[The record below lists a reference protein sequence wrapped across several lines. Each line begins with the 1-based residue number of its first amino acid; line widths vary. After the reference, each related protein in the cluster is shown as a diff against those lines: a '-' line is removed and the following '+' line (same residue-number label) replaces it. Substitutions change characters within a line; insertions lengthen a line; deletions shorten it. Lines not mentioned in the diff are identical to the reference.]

1 MELKLNVKFNIG
13 DLVWIENPDWHWNK
27 ERYPREIKVMVT
39 GYVIH
44 HNAKSTKIYYTVA
57 EANYE
62 GEYTR
67 SIRATGHSKR
77 YCAKDLRK
85 VEQ

>member
-13 DLVWIENPDWHWNK
+13 DLVWVENPDRYW
-27 ERYPREIKVMVT
+27 ERHNEPSEIKVMVT

-44 HNAKSTKIYYTVA
+44 HNIKSTKIYYTVA
-57 EANYE
+57 KANYK
-62 GEYTR
+62 GEYTL
-67 SIRATGHSKR
+67 SIDATGHSKR

-85 VEQ
+85 AEE

>member
-13 DLVWIENPDWHWNK
+13 DLVWVENPNK
-27 ERYPREIKVMVT
+27 SWARPDESSEIKVMVT

-44 HNAKSTKIYYTVA
+44 HNTKSTKIYYTVA
-57 EANYE
+57 EANYK
-62 GEYTR
+62 GEYNR
-67 SIRATGHSKR
+67 SINATGHSKR

-85 VEQ
+85 VEE

>member
-1 MELKLNVKFNIG
+1 
-13 DLVWIENPDWHWNK
+13 
-27 ERYPREIKVMVT
+27 MVT

-67 SIRATGHSKR
+67 SIRVTGHSKR

-85 VEQ
+85 VDE

>member
-13 DLVWIENPDWHWNK
+13 DLVWVKNPD
-27 ERYPREIKVMVT
+27 RYWDRYNEPSEIKVMVN

-44 HNAKSTKIYYTVA
+44 YNAKSTKIYYTVA

-62 GEYTR
+62 GEYNH
-67 SIRATGHSKR
+67 SIRVTGHSKR

-85 VEQ
+85 VEE

>member
-1 MELKLNVKFNIG
+1 MELKLDVKFNIG
-13 DLVWIENPDWHWNK
+13 DLVWVENPNRSWHRPD
-27 ERYPREIKVMVT
+27 EPSEIKVMVT

-57 EANYE
+57 EANYK
-62 GEYTR
+62 GEYNR
-67 SIRATGHSKR
+67 SINATGHSKR

-85 VEQ
+85 VKE